1 MVFWLVIWD
10 STCTSSNAQEQSQR
24 DQGRRGGGVVVVAVV
39 AAVLGYN
46 KLHLMQRLT
55 YDGQDVGCQY
65 LVRQLQ

>member
-39 AAVLGYN
+39 VAVCSYDIM
-46 KLHLMQRLT
+46 KHLHKS
-55 YDGQDVGCQY
+55 
-65 LVRQLQ
+65 RQEKNHSGTFL